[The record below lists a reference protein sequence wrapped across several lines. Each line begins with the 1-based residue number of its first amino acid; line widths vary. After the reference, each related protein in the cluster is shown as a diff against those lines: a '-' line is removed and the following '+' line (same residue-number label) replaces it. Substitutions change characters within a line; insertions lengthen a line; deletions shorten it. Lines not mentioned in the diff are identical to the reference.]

1 MTLYEKIKALYP
13 ALEDKD
19 FLDTIR
25 LQNDSDGKGDYIA
38 AWNHPTLAQPSQEQ
52 LAAITAEQLA

>member
-1 MTLYEKIKALYP
+1 MTLPEKIKTLYP
-13 ALEDKD
+13 QLEDKD

-38 AWNHPTLAQPSQEQ
+38 KWEHPTLARPTEEQ
-52 LAAITAEQLA
+52 LE